1 MEFLVKTRKI
11 GGSIVTTIPKP
22 VVEKEGIRGNEFVKL
37 DIKKVKKSFFGKLK
51 GIGPFT
57 EKDELNI
64 E

>member
-22 VVEKEGIRGNEFVKL
+22 VVEKEDIKENEFVKL
-37 DIKKVKKSFFGKLK
+37 DIKKVKKTFFGKLK
-51 GIGPFT
+51 GVEPFT
-57 EKDELNI
+57 EKDELDI